1 MSRAPLHDSCVRRR
15 CYGGNYL
22 MKVKLHVVHGRP
34 QGKSFLFPP
43 GDFLFGRG
51 SECHIQ
57 PNSDWVSRQHCLL
70 RVGSEEVSIRD
81 LGSRNGTL
89 VNGHRLIGEVRLRD
103 GDQLQVGPLVFEL
116 QLEEAPAPI
125 RPSSPDL
132 SSALTPTEPN
142 IDCAGTAEQPAAV
155 DEQVSGSVE
164 SGVGNRESAETSAP
178 ENAVVERV

>member
-1 MSRAPLHDSCVRRR
+1 
-15 CYGGNYL
+15 

-89 VNGHRLIGEVRLRD
+89 VNGHRLIGEVQLRH
-103 GDQLQVGPLVFEL
+103 GDRLQVGPLVFEIHVDESVPL
-116 QLEEAPAPI
+116 
-125 RPSSPDL
+125 SSPSL
-132 SSALTPTEPN
+132 PETSSPLAPTIPN
-142 IDCAGTAEQPAAV
+142 IDCRDTAEQPAAPGAPSEKAV
-155 DEQVSGSVE
+155 ETPAESPVSQ
-164 SGVGNRESAETSAP
+164 
-178 ENAVVERV
+178 